1 MSQDKRIQAEKSNA
15 GNRPK
20 DKPFRQRIEKDFGF
34 GRELRLVTA
43 AQFRQVFQK
52 NDRSADRYWT
62 ILYRTNEVG
71 VARLGMAVA
80 KKRAK
85 RAVDRNRLKRI
96 IRESFRCQRK
106 LPGVDIVVLPR
117 DPSVKASSAELS
129 KSLNEH
135 WLRIAKKCAQHYA

>member
-1 MSQDKRIQAEKSNA
+1 MSQDKRIQAEKSDA
-15 GNRPK
+15 DNRSK
-20 DKPFRQRIEKDFGF
+20 EKPVRQTIEKEFGF
-34 GRELRLVTA
+34 GRDRRLVTE

-62 ILYRTNEVG
+62 ILYRFNEAG
-71 VARLGMAVA
+71 IARLGMAVA

-96 IRESFRCQRK
+96 IRESFRCQQG

-135 WLRIAKKCAQHYA
+135 WLRITKKCAQH